1 MAIQFLN
8 VTDFN
13 QNNLT
18 NVVIEVST
26 SAPVATP
33 GAIYFD
39 SSAGD
44 KRLTY
49 YAESGWIKL
58 DQYSINAAQDGDN
71 VDLNLASSTGY
82 TDSVVQFTAG
92 TGITLTRNSGTEM
105 TIAAVGSGTM
115 SNWKLRDDDGDD
127 KTVSDGLFV
136 KFVSTTGTNG
146 TNVTGTGTTGD
157 PFVMT
162 ITSQDTTYSA
172 ATDSALGL
180 VKLEDGTTQTTAAET
195 VTTTANRTYGIQ
207 FNSSNQLVVNVPWTD
222 TNTTYSMMTSS
233 ALGLGKL
240 FSDTEQSVAGNAVT
254 ATASR
259 TYGIQANSSDQL
271 VVNVPWTDT
280 TTNYTYALSV
290 GAVSSN
296 ESTLSLVGSGGG
308 ATTTA
313 KFSGTANEIE
323 ITTPGTGD
331 GGDITIGLPDDVTI
345 AGELTVSGTGQSS
358 FGGQIT
364 IPATPSA
371 DTDAASKGYVD
382 GLVSGGLTFKGTFRA
397 DTGIILSGDDTGS
410 YIYQLTGSAFDPSAA
425 RIAVAVGDYYVV
437 ATAGGNFY
445 GDSGTGTCST
455 TQLMD
460 IGDSII
466 GVTAAGANSSDCAD
480 WSIVQSDEGV
490 ASFTNANG
498 TYISSST
505 VNTNATGAVTMGTI
519 DLSAVD
525 GTSDTSTRFLSKD
538 NTWDVP
544 SYSSTYSAMT
554 ASTLGLGKLRY
565 TRGSTPAAESQTT
578 TASRTYGVT
587 DNSSNQLVVN
597 VPWTDTDTTYSAATS
612 SALGLVKL
620 EDDTTQT
627 TAANTVTTT
636 ASRTYGVQFNSSN
649 QLVVNVPW
657 TDTNTTYSVMT
668 TSTLGLGKLWSDTEQ
683 SESAQSVT
691 TTANRTYGI
700 QLNSSDQLVVN
711 VPWTDTTGAVT
722 SVAASSNNDELG
734 AIVSPTTG
742 AVKVG
747 IDIKGAT
754 NLGAEPAT
762 DDEILIYDTDGD
774 VNKSVTIA
782 NLASAV
788 TNRKG
793 ALLSLDTGTT
803 NVTQQGSPPSG
814 TEGWVVDV
822 DTEFGISSGAQN
834 VMCEVITSAGETVYA
849 DITRSTGNIT
859 INFVGSGIA
868 QGTYKVILNCIV

>member
-71 VDLNLASSTGY
+71 VDLNLASVTGY

-195 VTTTANRTYGIQ
+195 VTTTANRTYGVQ
-207 FNSSNQLVVNVPWTD
+207 FNSSDQLVVNVPWTD
-222 TNTTYSMMTSS
+222 NDTTYSMMTS
-233 ALGLGKL
+233 AVLGLGKL
-240 FSDTEQSVAGNAVT
+240 FSDTEQSVVGNTVT

-410 YIYQLTGSAFDPSAA
+410 YIYNCPGGAGT
-425 RIAVAVGDYYVV
+425 RIAVSVGDYYVV
-437 ATAGGNFY
+437 ATAGGSFY
-445 GDSGTGTCST
+445 CSGDT
-455 TQLMD
+455 LD

-466 GVTAAGANSSDCAD
+466 GVTASAANNSVVGD
-480 WSIVQSDEGV
+480 WSVVQSDEGV
-490 ASFTNANG
+490 VSFTNENG

-505 VNTNATGAVTMGTI
+505 VNTNATGAVTVGTI

-554 ASTLGLGKLRY
+554 ASVLGLGKLRY
-565 TRGSTPAAESQTT
+565 TRGSTPAAESQTE

-597 VPWTDTDTTYSAATS
+597 VPWTDTDTTYSAATD

-620 EDDTTQT
+620 EDGTTQT

-636 ASRTYGVQFNSSN
+636 ASRTYGVQFNSSS

-691 TTANRTYGI
+691 STASRTYGL
-700 QLNSSDQLVVN
+700 QLNSSNQLVVN

-822 DTEFGISSGAQN
+822 DTEFGLTSGAQN

>member
-49 YAESGWIKL
+49 YAETGWIKL

-71 VDLNLASSTGY
+71 VDLNLASETGY

-105 TIAAVGSGTM
+105 TIAATGSGTM
-115 SNWKLRDDDGDD
+115 SQWYVRDDDNDD
-127 KTVSDGLFV
+127 GTLTGTNNYL
-136 KFVSTTGTNG
+136 KFVAATGTNG
-146 TNVTGTGTTGD
+146 TNLTGSGTTGD

-162 ITSQDTTYSA
+162 ITSADTTYSA

-180 VKLEDGTTQTTAAET
+180 VKLEDGATQTTAAET
-195 VTTTANRTYGIQ
+195 ITTTANRTYGIQ

-240 FSDTEQSVAGNAVT
+240 FSDTTQAEAANSVT
-254 ATASR
+254 ATASK

-280 TTNYTYALSV
+280 TTNYAYALSV

-358 FGGQIT
+358 IGGQLT

-371 DTDAASKGYVD
+371 STDAASKGYVD

-410 YIYQLTGSAFDPSAA
+410 YIYNCPGGAGT

-437 ATAGGNFY
+437 ATAGGSFY
-445 GDSGTGTCST
+445 CSGST
-455 TQLMD
+455 LD

-466 GVTAAGANSSDCAD
+466 GVTASTANNSVVGD
-480 WSIVQSDEGV
+480 WSVVQSDEGV
-490 ASFTNANG
+490 VSFTNENG
-498 TYISSST
+498 TYISAST
-505 VNTNATGAVTMGTI
+505 VNTNATGAVTVGTI

-544 SYSSTYSAMT
+544 SYTSTYSAMT

-597 VPWTDTDTTYSAATS
+597 VPWTDTDTTYSAATD

-620 EDDTTQT
+620 EDGTTQT

-636 ASRTYGVQFNSSN
+636 ASRTYGVQFNSSD

-683 SESAQSVT
+683 SVSANAVT
-691 TTANRTYGI
+691 ATASRTYGL
-700 QLNSSDQLVVN
+700 QLNSSNQLVVN

>member
-71 VDLNLASSTGY
+71 VDLNLASETGY

-195 VTTTANRTYGIQ
+195 VTTTANRTYGVQ
-207 FNSSNQLVVNVPWTD
+207 FNSSDQLVVNVPWTD
-222 TNTTYSMMTSS
+222 NDTTYSMMTS
-233 ALGLGKL
+233 AVLGLGKL
-240 FSDTEQSVAGNAVT
+240 FSDTEQSVVGNTVT

-410 YIYQLTGSAFDPSAA
+410 YIYNCPGGAGT
-425 RIAVAVGDYYVV
+425 RIAVSVGDYYVV
-437 ATAGGNFY
+437 ATAGGSFY
-445 GDSGTGTCST
+445 CSGDT
-455 TQLMD
+455 LD

-466 GVTAAGANSSDCAD
+466 GVTASAANNSVVGD
-480 WSIVQSDEGV
+480 WSVVQSDEGV
-490 ASFTNANG
+490 VSFTNENG

-505 VNTNATGAVTMGTI
+505 VNTNATGAVTVGTI

-554 ASTLGLGKLRY
+554 ASVLGLGKLRY
-565 TRGSTPAAESQTT
+565 TRGSTPAAESQTE

-597 VPWTDTDTTYSAATS
+597 VPWTDTDTTYSAATD

-620 EDDTTQT
+620 EDGTTQT

-636 ASRTYGVQFNSSN
+636 ASRTYGVQFNSSS

-691 TTANRTYGI
+691 STASRTYGL
-700 QLNSSDQLVVN
+700 QLNSSNQLVVN

-822 DTEFGISSGAQN
+822 DTEFGLTSGAQN

>member
-26 SAPVATP
+26 SSPVATP

-71 VDLNLASSTGY
+71 VDLNLASTTGY

-115 SNWKLRDDDGDD
+115 SQWYVRDDDNDD
-127 KTVSDGLFV
+127 GTLTGTNNYL
-136 KFVSTTGTNG
+136 KFVAATGTNG
-146 TNVTGTGTTGD
+146 TNLTGSGSTAD

-162 ITSQDTTYSA
+162 ITSADTTYSA

-180 VKLEDGTTQTTAAET
+180 VKLEDGATQTTAAET
-195 VTTTANRTYGIQ
+195 ITTTANRTYGIQ

-222 TNTTYSMMTSS
+222 NNTTYSMMTS
-233 ALGLGKL
+233 AVLGLGKL
-240 FSDTEQSVAGNAVT
+240 FSDTTQAEAANSVT
-254 ATASR
+254 ATASK

-280 TTNYTYALSV
+280 TTNYAYALSV

-358 FGGQIT
+358 IGGQLT

-371 DTDAASKGYVD
+371 STDAASKGYVD

-410 YIYQLTGSAFDPSAA
+410 YIYNCPGGAGT

-437 ATAGGNFY
+437 ATAGGSFY
-445 GDSGTGTCST
+445 CSGNT
-455 TQLMD
+455 LD

-466 GVTAAGANSSDCAD
+466 GVTASAANNSVVGD
-480 WSIVQSDEGV
+480 WSVVQSDEGV
-490 ASFTNANG
+490 VSFTNENG
-498 TYISSST
+498 TYISAST
-505 VNTNATGAVTMGTI
+505 VNTNATGAVTVGTI

-544 SYSSTYSAMT
+544 SYTSTYSAMT
-554 ASTLGLGKLRY
+554 TSALGLGKLRY
-565 TRGSTPAAESQTT
+565 SRGSTPAAESQTT
-578 TASRTYGVT
+578 TANRTYGIT
-587 DNSSNQLVVN
+587 DNASNQLVVN
-597 VPWTDTDTTYSAATS
+597 VPWTDTDTTYVAATS
-612 SALGLVKL
+612 SALGLMKL
-620 EDDTTQT
+620 FSDTQQD
-627 TAANTVTTT
+627 TAANSVTAT
-636 ASRTYGVQFNSSN
+636 ASRTYGIQFNSSD
-649 QLVVNVPW
+649 QAVVNVPW

-683 SESAQSVT
+683 SVSANSVT
-691 TTANRTYGI
+691 ATASRTYGL
-700 QLNSSDQLVVN
+700 QLNSSNQLVVN

>member
-49 YAESGWIKL
+49 YAETGWIKL

-71 VDLNLASSTGY
+71 VDLNLASETGY

-105 TIAAVGSGTM
+105 TIAATGSGTM
-115 SNWKLRDDDGDD
+115 SQWYVRDDDNDD
-127 KTVSDGLFV
+127 GTLTGTNNYL
-136 KFVSTTGTNG
+136 KFVAATGTNG
-146 TNVTGTGTTGD
+146 TNLTGSGTTAD

-162 ITSQDTTYSA
+162 ITSADTTYSA

-180 VKLEDGTTQTTAAET
+180 VKLEDGATQTTAAET
-195 VTTTANRTYGIQ
+195 ITTTANRTYGIQ

-240 FSDTEQSVAGNAVT
+240 FSDTEQSVAGNTVT

-259 TYGIQANSSDQL
+259 TYGVQANSSDQL

-313 KFSGTANEIE
+313 KFSGTTNEIE
-323 ITTPGTGD
+323 ITTPSTGD

-358 FGGQIT
+358 IGGQLT
-364 IPATPSA
+364 IPATPTAS
-371 DTDAASKGYVD
+371 TDAASKGYVD

-397 DTGIILSGDDTGS
+397 DTGIILSGDDSGS
-410 YIYQLTGSAFDPSAA
+410 YIYNCPGGAGT

-437 ATAGGNFY
+437 ATAGGSFY
-445 GDSGTGTCST
+445 CSGST
-455 TQLMD
+455 LD

-466 GVTAAGANSSDCAD
+466 GVTASAANNSVVGD
-480 WSIVQSDEGV
+480 WSVVQSDEGV
-490 ASFTNANG
+490 VSFTNENG
-498 TYISSST
+498 TYISAST
-505 VNTNATGAVTMGTI
+505 VNTNATGAVTVGTI

-544 SYSSTYSAMT
+544 SYTSTYSAMT

-597 VPWTDTDTTYSAATS
+597 VPWTDTDTTYSAATD

-620 EDDTTQT
+620 EDGTTQT

-636 ASRTYGVQFNSSN
+636 ASRTYGVQFNSSD

-683 SESAQSVT
+683 SVSANAVT
-691 TTANRTYGI
+691 ATASRTYGL
-700 QLNSSDQLVVN
+700 QLNSSNQLVVN

-722 SVAASSNNDELG
+722 SVAASTTTDEIG
-734 AIVSPTTG
+734 AVVSPTTG

-747 IDIKGAT
+747 VMIKDTAA
-754 NLGAEPAT
+754 LGAEPAT
-762 DDEILIYDTDGD
+762 DDSLLIFDKSADT
-774 VNKSVTIA
+774 NKSVTIA

-859 INFVGSGIA
+859 INFVGSSIA

>member
-49 YAESGWIKL
+49 YAETGWIKL

-71 VDLNLASSTGY
+71 VDLNLASETGY

-105 TIAAVGSGTM
+105 TIAATGSGTM
-115 SNWKLRDDDGDD
+115 SQWYVRDDDNDD
-127 KTVSDGLFV
+127 GTLTGTNNYL
-136 KFVSTTGTNG
+136 KFVAATGTNG
-146 TNVTGTGTTGD
+146 TNLTGSGTTGD

-162 ITSQDTTYSA
+162 ITSADTTYSA

-180 VKLEDGTTQTTAAET
+180 VKLEDGATQTTAAET
-195 VTTTANRTYGIQ
+195 ITTTANRTYGIQ

-240 FSDTEQSVAGNAVT
+240 FSDTTQAEAANSVT
-254 ATASR
+254 ATASK

-280 TTNYTYALSV
+280 TTNYAYALSV

-313 KFSGTANEIE
+313 KFSGTTNEIE

-358 FGGQIT
+358 IGGQLT

-371 DTDAASKGYVD
+371 STDAASKGYVD

-410 YIYQLTGSAFDPSAA
+410 YIYNCPGGAGT

-437 ATAGGNFY
+437 ATAGGSFY
-445 GDSGTGTCST
+445 CSGST
-455 TQLMD
+455 LD

-466 GVTAAGANSSDCAD
+466 GVTASTANNSVVGD
-480 WSIVQSDEGV
+480 WSVVQSDEGV
-490 ASFTNANG
+490 VSFTNENG
-498 TYISSST
+498 TYISAST
-505 VNTNATGAVTMGTI
+505 VNTNATGAVTVGTI

-544 SYSSTYSAMT
+544 SYTSTYSAMT

-597 VPWTDTDTTYSAATS
+597 VPWTDTDTTYSAATD

-620 EDDTTQT
+620 EDGTTQT

-636 ASRTYGVQFNSSN
+636 ASRTYGVQFNSSD

-683 SESAQSVT
+683 SVSANAVT
-691 TTANRTYGI
+691 ATASRTYGL
-700 QLNSSDQLVVN
+700 QLNSSNQLVVN

>member
-71 VDLNLASSTGY
+71 VDLNLASVTGY

-195 VTTTANRTYGIQ
+195 VTTTANRTYGVQ
-207 FNSSNQLVVNVPWTD
+207 FNSSDQLVVNVPWTD
-222 TNTTYSMMTSS
+222 NDTTYSMMTS
-233 ALGLGKL
+233 AVLGLGKL
-240 FSDTEQSVAGNAVT
+240 FSDTEQSVVGNTVT

-410 YIYQLTGSAFDPSAA
+410 YIYNCPGGAGT
-425 RIAVAVGDYYVV
+425 RIAVSVGDYYVV
-437 ATAGGNFY
+437 ATAGGSFY
-445 GDSGTGTCST
+445 CSGDT
-455 TQLMD
+455 LD

-466 GVTAAGANSSDCAD
+466 GVTASAANNSVVGD
-480 WSIVQSDEGV
+480 WSVVQSDEGV
-490 ASFTNANG
+490 VSFTNENG

-505 VNTNATGAVTMGTI
+505 VNTNATGAVTVGTI

-554 ASTLGLGKLRY
+554 ASVLGLGKLRY
-565 TRGSTPAAESQTT
+565 TRGSTPAAESQTE

-597 VPWTDTDTTYSAATS
+597 VPWTDTDTTYSAATD

-620 EDDTTQT
+620 EDGTTQT

-636 ASRTYGVQFNSSN
+636 ASRTYGVQFNSSS

-691 TTANRTYGI
+691 ATASRTYGI
-700 QLNSSDQLVVN
+700 QMNSSDQLVVN

-822 DTEFGISSGAQN
+822 DTEFGLTSGAQN

>member
-71 VDLNLASSTGY
+71 VDLNLASVTGY

-115 SNWKLRDDDGDD
+115 TDWKLRDDDGDD

-222 TNTTYSMMTSS
+222 TDTTYSMMTS
-233 ALGLGKL
+233 AVLGLGKL
-240 FSDTEQSVAGNAVT
+240 FSDTEQSVASNAVT

-410 YIYQLTGSAFDPSAA
+410 YIYNCPGGAGT
-425 RIAVAVGDYYVV
+425 RIAVSVGDYYVV
-437 ATAGGNFY
+437 ATAGGSFY
-445 GDSGTGTCST
+445 CSGDT
-455 TQLMD
+455 LD

-466 GVTAAGANSSDCAD
+466 GVTASAANNSVVGD
-480 WSIVQSDEGV
+480 WSVVQSDEGV
-490 ASFTNANG
+490 VSFTNANG

-554 ASTLGLGKLRY
+554 ASVLGLGKLRY
-565 TRGSTPAAESQTT
+565 TRGSTPAAESQTE

-597 VPWTDTDTTYSAATS
+597 VPWTDTDTTYSAATD

-620 EDDTTQT
+620 EDGTTQT

-636 ASRTYGVQFNSSN
+636 ASRTYGVQFNSSS

-657 TDTNTTYSVMT
+657 TDTNTTYSAMT
-668 TSTLGLGKLWSDTEQ
+668 TSTFGLGKLWSDTEQ

-691 TTANRTYGI
+691 ATASRTYGI
-700 QLNSSDQLVVN
+700 QMNSSDQLVVN

-822 DTEFGISSGAQN
+822 DTEFGLTSGAQN

>member
-71 VDLNLASSTGY
+71 VDLNLASTTGY

-172 ATDSALGL
+172 ATDSTLGL
-180 VKLEDGTTQTTAAET
+180 VKLEDGATQTTAAET

-240 FSDTEQSVAGNAVT
+240 FSDTQQSVAGNAVT

-313 KFSGTANEIE
+313 KFSGTPNEIE

-371 DTDAASKGYVD
+371 STDAASKGYVD
-382 GLVSGGLTFKGTFRA
+382 GLVSGGLKFKGTFNA
-397 DTGIILSGDDTGS
+397 ATGQIVGGS
-410 YIYQLTGSAFDPSAA
+410 TYLYQLTGSAFDPSAT
-425 RIAVAVGDYYVV
+425 RVAVEVGDYYVV
-437 ATAGGNFY
+437 ATAGNFY
-445 GDSGTGTCST
+445 GDGGTGTCST
-455 TQLMD
+455 TQLLD
-460 IGDSII
+460 VGDSVI
-466 GVTAAGANSSDCAD
+466 GLTAANANASVCSD

-498 TYISSST
+498 TYISAST

-544 SYSSTYSAMT
+544 SYTSTYSAMT

-597 VPWTDTDTTYSAATS
+597 VPWTDTDTTYSAATD

-620 EDDTTQT
+620 EDGTTQT

-636 ASRTYGVQFNSSN
+636 ASRTYGIQFNSSD

-691 TTANRTYGI
+691 ATANRTYGI

-782 NLASAV
+782 NLASAI

-793 ALLSLDTGTT
+793 ALIPLDTSEG
-803 NVTQQGSPPSG
+803 NVTQQTSPPSG